1 MHFILPTKV
10 DYQIWRDNSW
20 RKVNTARFGRFQQ
33 EHQLSQTIA
42 RPQLQS
48 IWGGRFWC
56 EMHIGFRCNDV
67 STIVRTKSAAT
78 SVSSRIAEGR
88 GHRGR
93 RQAITAPSISSLLNR
108 HGSVINKTRLNAVDN
123 SLNFDAQTTFKAP
136 SGVTPSEYLEW
147 FGFVRM
153 MLLQTVIEFR
163 RCDS

>member
-1 MHFILPTKV
+1 MAKSKYCEVWEIPTRTSTVANDRPSSVAVDLGRKILVWNAYRVP
-10 DYQIWRDNSW
+10 
-20 RKVNTARFGRFQQ
+20 
-33 EHQLSQTIA
+33 
-42 RPQLQS
+42 LQ
-48 IWGGRFWC
+48 
-56 EMHIGFRCNDV
+56 RCIV
-67 STIVRTKSAAT
+67 STIVWTKSAAT

-123 SLNFDAQTTFKAP
+123 SLNFDAHTTFKAP